1 MESLIDQFWAN
12 SSFWHT
18 LINDLP
24 NCLKHTTHR
33 MFADDT
39 SLTTYGN
46 SIQDLI
52 KIWKKKL
59 ECGYKQISSALM
71 LRRQSLCSSV
81 HVRLPKLPL
90 EPMMYVLE
98 VIRSRVRD
106 TKILGVYI
114 DESLTWIKHIKE
126 IAKRV
131 QQELFL

>member
-52 KIWKKKL
+52 KIWKKKIRMWL
-59 ECGYKQISSALM
+59 QANKLSVNVAKTESM
-71 LRRQSLCSSV
+71 LIGSRQ
-81 HVRLPKLPL
+81 
-90 EPMMYVLE
+90 
-98 VIRSRVRD
+98 
-106 TKILGVYI
+106 T
-114 DESLTWIKHIKE
+114 
-126 IAKRV
+126 A
-131 QQELFL
+131 